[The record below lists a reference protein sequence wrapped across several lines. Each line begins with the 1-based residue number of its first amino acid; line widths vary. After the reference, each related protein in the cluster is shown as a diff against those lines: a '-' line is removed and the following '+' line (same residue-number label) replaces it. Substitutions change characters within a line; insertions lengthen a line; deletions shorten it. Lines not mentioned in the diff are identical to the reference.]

1 MKNKSKQ
8 CDRIS
13 IIGSF
18 TLIELLVVIAIIAI
32 LAGMLL
38 PALGKARE
46 RARTI
51 NCLGQMK
58 QIGVGVI
65 QYADEYNSLPAARNN
80 DTKNVGYWG
89 ICIAPYMSLE
99 GATKEET
106 AEKMTK
112 SGVFRCPSEQK
123 TLGSATDVMD
133 ELVGCFNIAY
143 NIFCGDYRSKFF
155 QAKPSQLINPSLL
168 IVAQDAPMSYIETA
182 SKTSGYV
189 NNRLYAQNQLTW
201 VQAWDAT
208 AGCMPRR
215 HNGKMTN
222 VVHFDGHAATVNKA
236 DVIYGN
242 IIPCDNVDPTWDGIA
257 RGDYM
262 KKTSNGSW

>member
-1 MKNKSKQ
+1 MRKK
-8 CDRIS
+8 
-13 IIGSF
+13 F

-38 PALGKARE
+38 PALNKARE

-58 QIGVGVI
+58 QIGVGII
-65 QYADEYNSLPAARNN
+65 QYSDEYNSLPSARSK
-80 DTKNVGYWG
+80 DSKGVGDWG
-89 ICIAPYMSLE
+89 IVIAPYLSIE
-99 GATKEET
+99 GGTREAT

-112 SGVFRCPSEQK
+112 SGIFRCPSEQK
-123 TLGSATDVMD
+123 TIASATNMLD

-143 NIFCGDYRSKFF
+143 NIFCGDYDGTTLF

-168 IVAQDAPMSYIETA
+168 IVAQDAPMAYIETA
-182 SKTSGYV
+182 SSTSGYV

-222 VVHFDGHAATVNKA
+222 VVHFDGHAATIFKG

-242 IIPCDNVDPTWDGIA
+242 IIPCDNTNPTWDGIA

-262 KKTSNGSW
+262 KKTSKGSW

>member
-1 MKNKSKQ
+1 MKKQ
-8 CDRIS
+8 
-13 IIGSF
+13 F

-38 PALGKARE
+38 PALNKARE

-65 QYADEYNSLPAARNN
+65 QYADEYNALPAARNK

-89 ICIAPYMSLE
+89 ISIAPYLSME
-99 GATKEET
+99 GATMAET
-106 AEKMTK
+106 AEKMNK

-123 TLGSATDVMD
+123 TIASATDLMD

-143 NIFCGDYRSKFF
+143 NIFCGDYKTVLF
-155 QAKPSQLINPSLL
+155 QVKPSQLINPSLL
-168 IVAQDAPMSYIETA
+168 FVAQDSPGGYIETA

-189 NNRLYAQNQLTW
+189 NNRMYAQNQLTW
-201 VQAWDAT
+201 AQAWDAT

-215 HNGKMTN
+215 HNGQFTN
-222 VVHFDGHAATVNKA
+222 VVHFDGHAATVRKE
-236 DVIYGN
+236 DTIYAN
-242 IIPCDNVDPTWDGIA
+242 IVPCDRSEDPKWTGIA
-257 RGDYM
+257 DGKYM
-262 KKTSNGSW
+262 NKTSNGSW

>member
-1 MKNKSKQ
+1 MKKQ
-8 CDRIS
+8 
-13 IIGSF
+13 F

-38 PALGKARE
+38 PALNKARE

-58 QIGVGVI
+58 QIGVGVM
-65 QYADEYNSLPAARNN
+65 QYADEYNALPAARNK

-89 ICIAPYMSLE
+89 ISIAPYLSLE
-99 GATKEET
+99 GATVSET

-112 SGVFRCPSEQK
+112 SGVFRCPSETK
-123 TLGSATDVMD
+123 TLGSGTDVLD

-143 NIFCGDYRSKFF
+143 NIFCGDYRTILF
-155 QAKPSQLINPSLL
+155 QVKPSQIINPSLL

-182 SKTSGYV
+182 ASTSGYV
-189 NNRLYAQNQLTW
+189 NNRMYAQNQLTW
-201 VQAWDAT
+201 VQAWEAT
-208 AGCMPRR
+208 IGCMPRR

-236 DVIYGN
+236 DLVYGN
-242 IIPCDNVDPTWDGIA
+242 IIPCDRTEEPVWDGIS

-262 KKTSNGSW
+262 KKSSNSSW